1 MERSLAGI
9 LCNVA
14 VRSPSNSCCYCE
26 ILCSRPIEIIG
37 LAPAGDSKIALVL
50 PVMMV
55 GNRVA
60 PAVG

>member
-1 MERSLAGI
+1 M
-9 LCNVA
+9 
-14 VRSPSNSCCYCE
+14 RSPSNNCRYSE

-50 PVMMV
+50 LVMMV

-60 PAVG
+60 QAVG